1 VPLIFGGKIYNA
13 IERIMITKIV
23 LVLGYLS
30 LIGIFLVSRETWI
43 DVFTG
48 FFKFGSLP
56 EGEIDWATLAAFAAV
71 AGAGGL
77 TNMNFSNYTR
87 EKGWGM
93 GPLVGAIPSL
103 IGGREVTLSHVGKIF
118 PVGEESMKRWKG
130 WIRHIVRDQVAI
142 WAVGCMLGMALP
154 SMMSREFIFGA
165 TVEGHAAA
173 AMTANEIAERAGDVF
188 WFLTLLCG
196 FIVLAPG
203 QISDIDGITR
213 RWTDVIWTGSRRAR
227 GLEGHQVKN
236 VYYMIMIAYCVWGL
250 VALRLT
256 PDPLML
262 AIVTTTLRNV
272 GLGGSALH
280 ALYLNRTMLPREL
293 QPPWYL
299 QAGLVGSFVF
309 FMGISGIAFRQ
320 QWIRLMTG

>member
-1 VPLIFGGKIYNA
+1 MK
-13 IERIMITKIV
+13 
-23 LVLGYLS
+23 LG
-30 LIGIFLVSRETWI
+30 

-196 FIVLAPG
+196 FIVLAPDRFPTSTASRG
-203 QISDIDGITR
+203 DGPMSS
-213 RWTDVIWTGSRRAR
+213 GPAAA
-227 GLEGHQVKN
+227 GHAAWK
-236 VYYMIMIAYCVWGL
+236 G
-250 VALRLT
+250 T
-256 PDPLML
+256 KSKTS
-262 AIVTTTLRNV
+262 TT
-272 GLGGSALH
+272 
-280 ALYLNRTMLPREL
+280 
-293 QPPWYL
+293 
-299 QAGLVGSFVF
+299 
-309 FMGISGIAFRQ
+309 
-320 QWIRLMTG
+320 